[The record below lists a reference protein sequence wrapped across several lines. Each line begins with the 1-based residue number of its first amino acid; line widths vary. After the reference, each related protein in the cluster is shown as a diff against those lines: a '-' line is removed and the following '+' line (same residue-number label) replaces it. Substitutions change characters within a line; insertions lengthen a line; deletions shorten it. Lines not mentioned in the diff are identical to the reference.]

1 VCRDQPK
8 EDWLVEFWNKLNAK
22 ERLAGIGAIVIIVS
36 WLVGIASGVG
46 FGSSI
51 ALIGAIIVLVIYYL
65 KYSPTQNVNWPS
77 PVPTI
82 VLIVSGIVAIL
93 AILGAL
99 SILSFLGAFATYSIL
114 YTISVIGTVV
124 GALIMVWGAWQDY
137 QAMPK
142 STPPGSSPRM

>member
-1 VCRDQPK
+1 V
-8 EDWLVEFWNKLNAK
+8 LVEFWNKLNAN

-51 ALIGAIIVLVIYYL
+51 ALIGAIAVLVIYFL
-65 KYSPTQNVNWPS
+65 KYSPTQNVQWPT

-82 VLIVSGIVAIL
+82 VLIISAIVAIL
-93 AILGAL
+93 AVLGAL
-99 SILSFLGAFATYSIL
+99 SILSLLGAFASLFGL
-114 YTISVIGTVV
+114 YAIAIIGTVV

-142 STPPGSSPRM
+142 ATPPSSGGPRV

>member
-1 VCRDQPK
+1 L
-8 EDWLVEFWNKLNAK
+8 LVAFWNKLNAF

-51 ALIGAIIVLVIYYL
+51 GLLGAIAVLVIYYL
-65 KYSPTQNVNWPS
+65 KYSPTQTIAWPM

-82 VLIVSGIVAIL
+82 VLGISAIVALL
-93 AILGAL
+93 AIVGAL
-99 SILSFLGAFATYSIL
+99 SILNFLGAFGLYSL
-114 YTISVIGTVV
+114 ALIGAVV
-124 GALIMVWGAWQDY
+124 GAIIMVWGAWQDY

-142 STPPGSSPRM
+142 ATPPASGGPRM